1 MSRFAA
7 GYVHLNGRLV
17 RGAVARISVF
27 DRGLLYGDGLLET
40 LRTYRGQPFALREHL
55 ARLRQSAKF
64 AGIALPRQA
73 WEADIAALLAR
84 NQLTTSD
91 AWLRITVTRGVAAPG
106 LLPPARIRPTVI
118 LTAGRLSPAV
128 ARVSQHGAAATLLPF
143 ARGGVFSEHK
153 TLNYLPAVM
162 GKALAARRRALE
174 GLFVTRDGMVTEGTV
189 SNVFVWRRHRLLT
202 PPASEA
208 GPRTTGP
215 PGRSP
220 LGRFGVPSRELD
232 SRATGTYSQAPGGI
246 LPGITR
252 RLVIDAAAAAG
263 FRVSEQRLSTRT
275 LLTADE
281 VFLTSSLIEVVPVL
295 TVDGQRIGTGH
306 IGPVTRRVQQLYRQ
320 IVDRSRI
327 RRSRI

>member
-7 GYVHLNGRLV
+7 GFVHLNGRLV
-17 RGAVARISVF
+17 RSAAARVSVF

-40 LRTYRGQPFALREHL
+40 LRIYRGQPFALAAHL
-55 ARLRQSAKF
+55 VRLRQSARF
-64 AGIALPRQA
+64 AGMALPRRA
-73 WEADIAALLAR
+73 WEADIAALLACNR
-84 NQLTTSD
+84 LTTSD

-106 LLPPARIRPTVI
+106 LLPPARVRPTVI

-128 ARVSQHGAAATLLPF
+128 ARASQHGAAATLLPF

-162 GKALAARRRALE
+162 GKAVAARRRALE

-189 SNVFVWRRHRLLT
+189 SNVFVWWRHRLLT
-202 PPASEA
+202 PPAS
-208 GPRTTGP
+208 
-215 PGRSP
+215 
-220 LGRFGVPSRELD
+220 
-232 SRATGTYSQAPGGI
+232 GI

-252 RLVIDAAAAAG
+252 RLIIAAAAGAG
-263 FRVSEQRLSTRT
+263 FRVSEQRLNTRT

-295 TVDGQRIGTGH
+295 TVDGQRIGTGG

-320 IVDRSRI
+320 IVDRSLTRQRRI
-327 RRSRI
+327 